1 MKSVV
6 KKWIFITEHVWRGGC
21 HVADRI
27 YSCRP
32 LGNFH
37 HFVSTSR
44 SSMLDPANSVT
55 FLTSIFQFNFW
66 IIKCVLIV
74 VVVGVTCREY
84 AGVVLW
90 AIKSFKKHHVSKSW
104 AVSRVSCRVDVTRCR
119 PTRRTEQVAESPN
132 LDTSQTCKLLSSGLF
147 PVNIFNSDRKWKG
160 SSFILYPGQLIW
172 LAHSRTTM
180 DKA

>member
-1 MKSVV
+1 MLSRYVSLMKSVV

-27 YSCRP
+27 YSCQP
-32 LGNFH
+32 FGNFH

-90 AIKSFKKHHVSKSW
+90 AIKSFKNIMCPSHERSVGS
-104 AVSRVSCRVDVTRCR
+104 
-119 PTRRTEQVAESPN
+119 VAES
-132 LDTSQTCKLLSSGLF
+132 TSPVAGRPAGLNKLPS
-147 PVNIFNSDRKWKG
+147 RR
-160 SSFILYPGQLIW
+160 IW
-172 LAHSRTTM
+172 THHKHA
-180 DKA
+180 D